1 MSFCTY
7 VVHIFSVRAND
18 IKMTSFKNVSNDR
31 VCTYLCILNSLPL
44 RKKCNFMLQARLA
57 WVALLLE
64 GPKQFYFSMQLAL
77 FEDELG

>member
-1 MSFCTY
+1 
-7 VVHIFSVRAND
+7 
-18 IKMTSFKNVSNDR
+18 
-31 VCTYLCILNSLPL
+31 
-44 RKKCNFMLQARLA
+44 MLQARLA